1 MCLAWQQGLPAA
13 TVITARNDPLR
24 DEGKDYAMALSNAG
38 VDAVYSEYSDQAH
51 AFNELQGI
59 LDAAQVAVD
68 EACGRVVASFA
79 KIAAG
84 PRL

>member
-1 MCLAWQQGLPAA
+1 M
-13 TVITARNDPLR
+13 ITARNDPLR
-24 DEGKDYAMALSNAG
+24 DEGRDYARALSEAG
-38 VDAVYSEYSDQAH
+38 VDVMYSEYSDQAH

-68 EACGRVVASFA
+68 EACARVVSSFA
-79 KIAAG
+79 KTTG

>member
-1 MCLAWQQGLPAA
+1 
-13 TVITARNDPLR
+13 
-24 DEGKDYAMALSNAG
+24 MALSNAG
-38 VDAVYSEYSDQAH
+38 VDAVYSEYRDQAH